1 MSSEVALKLLTKV
14 LPSILTLN
22 TQVKKNAFLSEFGTI
37 REKNV
42 PLKIKI
48 CFLFFLMMKTVEF
61 HMYFFFFL
69 ALVDNKL
76 LTKFYV

>member
-37 REKNV
+37 REKHV

-48 CFLFFLMMKTVEF
+48 CFLFFSDDENCRVP
-61 HMYFFFFL
+61 HVFFFSF
-69 ALVDNKL
+69 
-76 LTKFYV
+76 